1 MVSANRQKIIVRQ
14 APAIATGVFLIVVL
28 LVGDVDSS
36 RTIVLPARSSTVFL
50 RRISAVLQGNDGSG
64 QRGRKLAINATA
76 NARFVLRLHAD
87 AGSNQF
93 PGGQAKRLRFVN
105 DQPENRSMSRRG
117 RTRTSRACA
126 GMSIAS
132 LKTDARGARKTGPRR
147 TRHTSGCDARRS
159 GWLDICSLLALRPH
173 LHIEAHF
180 LVFLQRLD
188 AFSLDF
194 GKVGEQVF
202 AAVIRGD
209 EAKALRIVEP
219 FHSASCH
226 FLNPVDVET

>member
-14 APAIATGVFLIVVL
+14 APAIATGMFLIVVL

-76 NARFVLRLHAD
+76 NARFVLRLHAY

-132 LKTDARGARKTGPRR
+132 LKIDAQGAGKTGPQDGPHIGMR
-147 TRHTSGCDARRS
+147 
-159 GWLDICSLLALRPH
+159 LAP
-173 LHIEAHF
+173 
-180 LVFLQRLD
+180 VRL
-188 AFSLDF
+188 A
-194 GKVGEQVF
+194 
-202 AAVIRGD
+202 
-209 EAKALRIVEP
+209 
-219 FHSASCH
+219 
-226 FLNPVDVET
+226 